1 MDIPDDIFNLPNNDF
16 NSKIFMEKAN
26 IETNLCQLYIQLVN
40 DFNILINKVW
50 NEKTY
55 FIYETKKSLKNLHSI
70 ITTLE
75 DNHEEDINKLKY
87 IFENQLKFLINTNS
101 KLNQIDVDNYKNKM
115 TEKINEISLTN
126 INKKQNLLLPEL
138 EICIMRIEELF
149 LKLESKII
157 NIINSNPISKDC
169 NQGEQNNDLEN
180 NLYELIQKENS
191 NQGKQNNDLDNNIYE
206 LIQKENSKEILNGP
220 NFQNSNELN
229 ILKHLPNIQLDN
241 IIGIY

>member
-1 MDIPDDIFNLPNNDF
+1 MVPPQLQSYPFLP
-16 NSKIFMEKAN
+16 
-26 IETNLCQLYIQLVN
+26 V
-40 DFNILINKVW
+40 
-50 NEKTY
+50 
-55 FIYETKKSLKNLHSI
+55 
-70 ITTLE
+70 
-75 DNHEEDINKLKY
+75 
-87 IFENQLKFLINTNS
+87 
-101 KLNQIDVDNYKNKM
+101 
-115 TEKINEISLTN
+115 TN

-191 NQGKQNNDLDNNIYE
+191 NQGKQNNDLDNNLYE